1 MKLLTASLI
10 LILVLLQCRFWVGAD
25 SYLKVRKLK
34 KTLAEQQAELI
45 VLENRNQQLIAK
57 IENLKQYPAAIE
69 EQARYELGMIKQG
82 EKYYQVVEPID

>member
-82 EKYYQVVEPID
+82 EKY